1 MTVKQQGFWC
11 LVLSL
16 VLVGSGVFCE
26 GREPQRLNT
35 WKRMPTRG
43 ICAHRGASDTHPEN
57 TIAAFREAIRLG
69 AHMIEFDVAL
79 TRDGALVLLH
89 DATLDRTT
97 NGTGPVSARSLSEL
111 QELDA
116 GGWKADSF
124 RGERIPTLAAA
135 LAVMPENIWLNV
147 HLKGGAELAEKV
159 TRALVQ
165 QERLHQAFL
174 ACGAAAARAAKRVN
188 QSVLICNMQDQG
200 NSRKYVD
207 ETIEMQADFIQLF
220 GGDSVDPAHTRLLR
234 ARRVAI
240 NFCCSNQA
248 EQVAALFEAGV
259 EFPLVDR
266 VSAMLKVADQVGI
279 ARLHPVYRSRLKRP
293 GLARPPSRL
302 LQEHRLAKGAA
313 QQGLAL
319 SREQYFTSTAQSIFR
334 YDTQWRL
341 LQEQPIRVAGVN
353 HVGAIDYHDGH
364 LWVGMLHGPVNG
376 KHDPQ
381 LDRSVIARVRASD
394 LTVIQTWD
402 ISHDVTWIDP
412 VCFDGRYLWVGDLS
426 DLGIHRYAIEGEKL
440 VRQGVFRYPSGMHFS
455 QGLRIVGK
463 KLYTIHTFGDQDGLF
478 EFDLPEQLTEQIQRP
493 TRVWE
498 IAENRTHLEGFDF
511 LPGKPHQIWHA
522 QGAYVDHYELGEFKR
537 TSSSDLP

>member
-35 WKRMPTRG
+35 WKCMPTRG

-200 NSRKYVD
+200 N
-207 ETIEMQADFIQLF
+207 
-220 GGDSVDPAHTRLLR
+220 
-234 ARRVAI
+234 
-240 NFCCSNQA
+240 
-248 EQVAALFEAGV
+248 
-259 EFPLVDR
+259 
-266 VSAMLKVADQVGI
+266 
-279 ARLHPVYRSRLKRP
+279 
-293 GLARPPSRL
+293 
-302 LQEHRLAKGAA
+302 
-313 QQGLAL
+313 
-319 SREQYFTSTAQSIFR
+319 
-334 YDTQWRL
+334 
-341 LQEQPIRVAGVN
+341 
-353 HVGAIDYHDGH
+353 
-364 LWVGMLHGPVNG
+364 
-376 KHDPQ
+376 
-381 LDRSVIARVRASD
+381 
-394 LTVIQTWD
+394 
-402 ISHDVTWIDP
+402 
-412 VCFDGRYLWVGDLS
+412 
-426 DLGIHRYAIEGEKL
+426 
-440 VRQGVFRYPSGMHFS
+440 
-455 QGLRIVGK
+455 
-463 KLYTIHTFGDQDGLF
+463 
-478 EFDLPEQLTEQIQRP
+478 
-493 TRVWE
+493 
-498 IAENRTHLEGFDF
+498 
-511 LPGKPHQIWHA
+511 
-522 QGAYVDHYELGEFKR
+522 
-537 TSSSDLP
+537 

>member
-11 LVLSL
+11 LFLSL
-16 VLVGSGVFCE
+16 VLAGSGAFGEDRV
-26 GREPQRLNT
+26 PQRPNA
-35 WKRMPTRG
+35 WKRMPMRG

-79 TRDGALVLLH
+79 TGDGALVLLH

-124 RGERIPTLAAA
+124 RGEQIPTLAAA

-159 TRALVQ
+159 TRELVQ

-188 QSVLICNMQDQG
+188 PAVLICNMQDQG

-207 ETIEMQADFIQLF
+207 ETIAMQADFIQLF

-234 ARRVAI
+234 AQRIAI

-248 EQVAALFEAGV
+248 EQVAALFESGV

-266 VSAMLKVADQVGI
+266 VSAMLKVSDQVGI
-279 ARLHPVYRSRLKRP
+279 ARLRPVYRSRLQRP

-381 LDRSVIARVRASD
+381 LDRSVIARIRASD
-394 LTVIQTWD
+394 LTVVQTWD

-412 VCFDGRYLWVGDLS
+412 VCFDGRHLWVGDLS

-440 VRQGVFRYPSGMHFS
+440 VRKGVFRYPAGMHFS
-455 QGLRIVGK
+455 QGLRIVGN

-493 TRVWE
+493 KRVWA
-498 IAENRTHLEGFDF
+498 IAENRSHLEGFDF
-511 LPGKPHQIWHA
+511 LPGKPQQIWHA
-522 QGAYVDHYELGEFKR
+522 QGSHVDHYELGEFKR
-537 TSSSDLP
+537 TGTR